1 MFDKDSKLQALAEVI
16 EGKVVDDTD
25 RVEACIK
32 GTVLGFP
39 ATIEALRVS
48 FPFGCSYFLET
59 DVLNEKK
66 KNKSSGEFTLTISHR
81 LVTGF
86 WAKFS
91 RILLVDHSG
100 KALGLKKFDSEYIA
114 KTNSDEQALRFVQYP
129 SMIDKLLLLSQYT
142 NFTELHVRSGF
153 GVVLVQ
159 PTSIEKLDIDT
170 ARETFR
176 VFGEVAQVVF
186 EAF

>member
-1 MFDKDSKLQALAEVI
+1 MFDKDAKLQALAELI
-16 EGKVVDDTD
+16 EGKIVDDTT

-32 GTVLGFP
+32 GTVIGFP
-39 ATIEALRVS
+39 ATIEALKVK
-48 FPFGCSYFLET
+48 FPFGCSFFLET
-59 DVLNEKK
+59 DVLNENKK
-66 KNKSSGEFTLTISHR
+66 HKSNGEFTLTISHR
-81 LVTGF
+81 IVTGF

-91 RILLVDHSG
+91 RILLVDHSD
-100 KALGLKKFDSEYIA
+100 KPLGLKRFDSEYIA
-114 KTNSDEQALRFVQYP
+114 QTNNDEEALRFVQYP

-142 NFTELHVRSGF
+142 NFTELHIRSGY

>member
-1 MFDKDSKLQALAEVI
+1 MFDKEAKLQALADLI
-16 EGKVVDDTD
+16 EGKVVDDSA

-32 GTVLGFP
+32 GTVIGFP
-39 ATIEALRVS
+39 ATIEAMRLS
-48 FPFGCSYFLET
+48 FPFGCSFFLET
-59 DVLNEKK
+59 DVLRENKSK
-66 KNKSSGEFTLTISHR
+66 KSSGVFTLTVSHR

-91 RILLVDHSG
+91 RILLIDHTD
-100 KALGLKKFDSEYIA
+100 KPLGMKKFDSEYIA
-114 KTNSDEQALRFVQYP
+114 KTNDDEQALRFVQYP
-129 SMIDKLLLLSQYT
+129 SMIDKLLLLSQYS
-142 NFTELHVRSGF
+142 NFTELHVRSGY

-159 PTSIEKLDIDT
+159 PTSIEKLDLDT
-170 ARETFR
+170 VRETFR

>member
-1 MFDKDSKLQALAEVI
+1 MFDKEAKLQALADLI
-16 EGKVVDDTD
+16 EGKIVDDSA

-32 GTVLGFP
+32 GTVIGFP
-39 ATIEALRVS
+39 ATIEAMRLS
-48 FPFGCSYFLET
+48 FPFGCSFFLET
-59 DVLNEKK
+59 DVLNENKSK
-66 KNKSSGEFTLTISHR
+66 KSSGEFTLTVSHR

-91 RILLVDHSG
+91 RILLVDHTDRP
-100 KALGLKKFDSEYIA
+100 LGMKKFDSDYIA
-114 KTNSDEQALRFVQYP
+114 KTNDDEQALRFVQYP

-142 NFTELHVRSGF
+142 NFTELHVRSGY

-159 PTSIEKLDIDT
+159 PTSIEKLDLDT
-170 ARETFR
+170 VRETFR
-176 VFGEVAQVVF
+176 VFGEIAQVVF

>member
-1 MFDKDSKLQALAEVI
+1 MFDKEAKLQALAELI
-16 EGKVVDDTD
+16 EGKVVDDTN

-32 GTVLGFP
+32 GTVIGFP

-48 FPFGCSYFLET
+48 FPFGCSFFIET
-59 DVLNEKK
+59 DVLNENK

-91 RILLVDHSG
+91 RILLVDHSD
-100 KALGLKKFDSEYIA
+100 KSLGIKKFDSEYIA
-114 KTNSDEQALRFVQYP
+114 QTNDNDQALRFVQYP

-153 GVVLVQ
+153 GVVLVL
-159 PTSIEKLDIDT
+159 PTSIEKLDLDT

-176 VFGEVAQVVF
+176 VFGEIAQVVF

>member
-1 MFDKDSKLQALAEVI
+1 MFDKDAKLQALAELI
-16 EGKVVDDTD
+16 EGKVIDDTN

-32 GTVLGFP
+32 GTVIGFP
-39 ATIEALRVS
+39 ATIEAIRVS
-48 FPFGCSYFLET
+48 FPFGCSFFLET
-59 DVLNEKK
+59 DVLNENKK
-66 KNKSSGEFTLTISHR
+66 QKSSGEFTLTVSHR

-91 RILLVDHSG
+91 RILLVDHSD
-100 KALGLKKFDSEYIA
+100 KPVGLKKFDSEFIA
-114 KTNSDEQALRFVQYP
+114 KSNNDDQALRFVQYP

-142 NFTELHVRSGF
+142 NFTELHVRSGY

-170 ARETFR
+170 TRETFR
-176 VFGEVAQVVF
+176 VFGEIAQVVF

>member
-1 MFDKDSKLQALAEVI
+1 MFDKEAKLQALADLI
-16 EGKVVDDTD
+16 EGKVVDDSA

-32 GTVLGFP
+32 GTVIGFP
-39 ATIEALRVS
+39 ATIEAMRLS
-48 FPFGCSYFLET
+48 FPFGCSFFLET
-59 DVLNEKK
+59 DVLRENKSK
-66 KNKSSGEFTLTISHR
+66 KSSGEFTLTVSHR

-91 RILLVDHSG
+91 RILLIDHTD
-100 KALGLKKFDSEYIA
+100 KPLGMKKFDSEYIA
-114 KTNSDEQALRFVQYP
+114 KTNDDEQALRFVQYP
-129 SMIDKLLLLSQYT
+129 SMIDKLLLLSQYS
-142 NFTELHVRSGF
+142 NFTELHVRSGY

-159 PTSIEKLDIDT
+159 PTSIEKLDLDT
-170 ARETFR
+170 VRETFR